1 MEPIFLTCLFII
13 VLCVKYFKS
22 DSVSCPQCYHP
33 REEKGTPLCGHCG
46 WMFESPG
53 TDDEDYV
60 PEEEE
65 VL

>member
-1 MEPIFLTCLFII
+1 M
-13 VLCVKYFKS
+13 KYFKS
-22 DSVSCPQCYHP
+22 DSVCCPQCYHP
-33 REEKGTPLCGHCG
+33 REDKGTPLCGHCG

-60 PEEEE
+60 AEEEE